1 MEKKNTKRNM
11 IGINLLL
18 TMKEII
24 EEEIEET
31 ELFIQEN
38 KNSLPHTLEYH
49 NWYSHIIKYNFNG
62 DKIE

>member
-11 IGINLLL
+11 IGVNLLL

-31 ELFIQEN
+31 EFFTSYPCI
-38 KNSLPHTLEYH
+38 
-49 NWYSHIIKYNFNG
+49 
-62 DKIE
+62 

>member
-1 MEKKNTKRNM
+1 MEQKNTKRNM

-31 ELFIQEN
+31 ELFIKEN
-38 KNSLPHTLEYH
+38 KNILPHTLEY
-49 NWYSHIIKYNFNG
+49 NNL
-62 DKIE
+62 

>member
-11 IGINLLL
+11 IGKNLLL

-31 ELFIQEN
+31 ELKLVKELAI
-38 KNSLPHTLEYH
+38 
-49 NWYSHIIKYNFNG
+49 
-62 DKIE
+62 

>member
-31 ELFIQEN
+31 EFFIQEN
-38 KNSLPHTLEYH
+38 KNILTHTLVYN
-49 NWYSHIIKYNFNG
+49 NWYTHIIKYNFNG
-62 DKIE
+62 EKID

>member
-31 ELFIQEN
+31 QFFIQEN

-49 NWYSHIIKYNFNG
+49 N
-62 DKIE
+62 

>member
-31 ELFIQEN
+31 ELFIKEN
-38 KNSLPHTLEYH
+38 KNIFPHTLEY
-49 NWYSHIIKYNFNG
+49 NNL
-62 DKIE
+62 